1 MEINVVMVVVVL
13 FLACMLVKGYKTGL
27 VKEVISLVALVV
39 AVVAISLIAVA
50 VESYFNSSFLSMVL
64 AITCFVVLLLI
75 VQLAKLIFSSIEF
88 LSKLPIINWLNK
100 IAGSALGVA
109 EGVVFIWFIF
119 ILLQFF
125 EFGGVSAYALN
136 LVDQSEFL
144 SYLYNHNYVAVL
156 ALEIL

>member
-1 MEINVVMVVVVL
+1 MEINIVMVVVVI

-100 IAGSALGVA
+100 VAGSVLGVG
-109 EGVVFIWFIF
+109 EGIVFIWFVF

>member
-27 VKEVISLVALVV
+27 IKEVISLVALVI

-64 AITCFVVLLLI
+64 AITCFVVLLLV

-100 IAGSALGVA
+100 IAGSVLGIA
-109 EGVVFIWFIF
+109 EGIVFIWFVF

-144 SYLYNHNYVAVL
+144 SYLYNHNYVAIL